1 MFAKLWICGS
11 GWKRHRVRAATPPP
25 ALRGRDWWSIGR
37 DCCGAPHYYSWL
49 QGVTSSHKLM
59 PTIEQGPFPQ
69 LLCCFHCEFETS
81 MVPSAYPLVVPPA
94 VLDNLQQNRY
104 IYINNIFLVITC
116 DNHFAVSNLH
126 QRYLSHLTH
135 AAPARR
141 GTAKYLGSISSG
153 GWPWIS
159 WISWDQTWLVGGLNL
174 PSWKIWLRQLGRMT
188 SHIRHG
194 KKMFETTNQVEFNA
208 TSMETWPFGECL
220 AGF

>member
-94 VLDNLQQNRY
+94 VLNNLQQNRY
-104 IYINNIFLVITC
+104 IYIYIYNNIFLVITC
-116 DNHFAVSNLH
+116 DNHYAVSNLH

-135 AAPARR
+135 AAPGSPWHRQIFGVHQLWRMALDFLDF
-141 GTAKYLGSISSG
+141 LGSNVA
-153 GWPWIS
+153 GWWFEPTI
-159 WISWDQTWLVGGLNL
+159 LKN
-174 PSWKIWLRQLGRMT
+174 MT
-188 SHIRHG
+188 SSVG
-194 KKMFETTNQVEFNA
+194 KDDIPYK
-208 TSMETWPFGECL
+208 TWKKNVWNHQPG
-220 AGF
+220 GI